1 MPVEI
6 KLVQAGSPAHSAGI
20 CPGMQLNSINQNPI
34 CDGLDYEFYSAANFL
49 CLELEGKDGPFQI
62 NLKKKE
68 YQPLGLEFESYLID
82 GHHHCK
88 NACIF
93 CFIDQLPKGL
103 RPSLYFKDDDERLGF
118 LFGNY
123 ITLTNLTNKEVQR
136 IIKMRF
142 SPVNISVHTTNPT
155 LRTQMM
161 KNKNAGAALGFI
173 SQLAKAGIEMNFQLV
188 LCPGINDG
196 EELQKSIQDLAA
208 FRPFA
213 RSVAAVPVGLTKHRH
228 GLAKIQPYTAK
239 TAAKQLQLMLANGNA
254 FEKENGERFIY
265 PSDEWFLLSG
275 KDIPAESF
283 YGDFPQ
289 LENGVGMWRLFE
301 DEFLEALAAAKK
313 SDVVARADLVTG
325 VLAAPLLKSLA
336 KKLQNKFK
344 NVRLFVHPVINNF
357 FGPGITVAGLLTG
370 QDIIAQLKGKTSTSQ
385 LFLPQDILRAQDDK
399 MLDDTAPAQIE
410 HALGIK
416 TTALP
421 RNGKALLHAILPS
434 LKHDDTN

>member
-289 LENGVGMWRLFE
+289 LENGVGMWRLLE
-301 DEFLEALAAAKK
+301 DEFCEALKELRGDKK
-313 SDVVARADLVTG
+313 KRAVDMATG
-325 VLAAPLLKSLA
+325 ILAAPLLEKLA
-336 KKLQNKFK
+336 AALMKKYPQTS
-344 NVRLFVHPVINNF
+344 VRVHSIHNHF
-357 FGPGITVAGLLTG
+357 FGPGITVAGLLCG
-370 QDIIAQLKGKTSTSQ
+370 QDVIAQLQGKLHSAT
-385 LFLPQDILRAQDDK
+385 LLLPADMLRADGDV
-399 MLDDTAPAQIE
+399 MLDETTPAKLE
-410 HALGIK
+410 AVLGVRVQMV
-416 TTALP
+416 P
-421 RNGKALLHAILPS
+421 NSGEGLLKAILE
-434 LKHDDTN
+434 